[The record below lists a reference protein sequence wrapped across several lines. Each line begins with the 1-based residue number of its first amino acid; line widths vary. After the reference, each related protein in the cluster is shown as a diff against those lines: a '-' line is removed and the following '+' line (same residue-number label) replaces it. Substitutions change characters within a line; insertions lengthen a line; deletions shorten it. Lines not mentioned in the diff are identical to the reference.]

1 MSTIVSLWLG
11 IAFFVL
17 GVAAVIIQAILW
29 NPDKY
34 WDPVKKKTHAPKLW
48 LNVHK
53 FIGYAFGAIYLVM
66 MWQMVPR
73 LWEYQV
79 ELPARTIIHAT
90 AAIVLGVLLL
100 TKIII
105 LKFFRY
111 FEEAMPQI
119 GLGILICTVLI
130 SALSIPHAV
139 RGTGLVPLSLDAEN
153 RERVAR
159 VLSDIKFKHGVP
171 VEELVSDVGLRRG
184 REVLAKECVRC
195 HDMRTILAKPRS
207 GANWYRVI
215 DRMLDKPSIFDK
227 PLDPKDVPYV
237 TAFMV
242 SITPNIQESS
252 KERLANAGD
261 AKITESTM
269 DATLSM
275 AEGEESEVKAPELPT
290 ADAKALYQKRC
301 IDCHMEKEVLDHGGD
316 TEEGWA
322 QVVRRMIV
330 EQEMVI
336 SAVEAIQVARYL
348 ASTFP
353 MKSVRKPAARPKK
366 PAEPAAPA
374 ASAGSPEAVAA
385 APTSSANAPKDSKAI
400 AAVKPSGPS
409 DAAAPATTTGETK
422 PAAVAVAP
430 KPAAAPAATYN
441 GPAPCTATSFA
452 TSTVRNACA
461 RGGRPE
467 VRGLMRALMNRG
479 KEKKGLDFKCSSCHT
494 DQSSYGLL
502 GNATAD
508 FRALLA
514 P

>member
-1 MSTIVSLWLG
+1 MSTIISLWLG
-11 IAFFVL
+11 ILFLVL

-34 WDPVKKKTHAPKLW
+34 WDPVKKKTNAPKFW

-53 FIGYAFGAIYLVM
+53 FIGYAFGAIYIVM

-79 ELPARTIIHAT
+79 ELPARTILHAT
-90 AAIVLGVLLL
+90 AAIILGVLLL
-100 TKIII
+100 TKIVI

-111 FEEAMPQI
+111 FEESMPQL
-119 GLGILICTVLI
+119 GMGILICTVLI
-130 SALSIPHAV
+130 SVLSIPHAV
-139 RGTGLVPLSLDAEN
+139 RGTGLVPVSLQGEN

-159 VLSDIKFKHGVP
+159 VLSDIKFDQP
-171 VEELVSDVGLRRG
+171 VVVDDLVSDAGLKRG

-227 PLDPKDVPYV
+227 PLNPQDVPYV
-237 TAFMV
+237 TAFMI

-252 KERLANAGD
+252 KVKLAQVGD
-261 AKITESTM
+261 AKIAESKM
-269 DATLSM
+269 DARLSEGEG
-275 AEGEESEVKAPELPT
+275 EGEESEIKVPELSA
-290 ADAKALYQKRC
+290 ADAKSLYQKRC
-301 IDCHMEKEVLDHGGD
+301 IDCHTEKEVLDHGGD

-322 QVVRRMIV
+322 QVVRRMVV

-336 SAVEAIQVARYL
+336 SAAEGIQVARYL
-348 ASTFP
+348 AATFP
-353 MKSVRKPAARPKK
+353 MQSKPK
-366 PAEPAAPA
+366 P
-374 ASAGSPEAVAA
+374 AVAA
-385 APTSSANAPKDSKAI
+385 QKPAKPVESSAVAPTGSADTAPAPTTAAVAAKPTTTAALPTSSANSGSAP
-400 AAVKPSGPS
+400 
-409 DAAAPATTTGETK
+409 APATTQ
-422 PAAVAVAP
+422 AVAP
-430 KPAAAPAATYN
+430 ATAKPAVVVATYN

-452 TSTVRNACA
+452 TSTVRNACN

-467 VRGLMRALMNRG
+467 ARSLMRALMNNG
-479 KEKKGLDFKCSSCHT
+479 KKKGLDFKCSSCHT
-494 DQSSYGLL
+494 DQSNYGLL

-508 FRALLA
+508 LRKLF
-514 P
+514 